1 MKKYIRRKAAAAF
14 IALAF
19 LIVFPMEALAEQG
32 GTTFGIEQ
40 YGQDTDYTG
49 WLDLTVRV
57 LSPDGIP
64 QSRIYIV
71 VRKAGTT
78 EEAGQGPQI
87 NGDKRYLT
95 DDNGEIVFR
104 VYPSPL
110 SYEAYIPKQ
119 EKWKEQVH
127 GPYQITDHTTVSI
140 TLERYTDGS
149 SGGNGGSSSGS
160 GGKPSQPE
168 FPAQSEAQAEIPEVI
183 YPEEPSGPEQGIGE
197 RPSGTE
203 EKFRPAGAIDAETGQ
218 MKDAG
223 NCRGR
228 PRGQRSRR
236 TAGI

>member
-64 QSRIYIV
+64 QSRIYII

-149 SGGNGGSSSGS
+149 SGGNGGSSGENRRSLS
-160 GGKPSQPE
+160 SLHSQ
-168 FPAQSEAQAEIPEVI
+168 
-183 YPEEPSGPEQGIGE
+183 
-197 RPSGTE
+197 RH
-203 EKFRPAGAIDAETGQ
+203 
-218 MKDAG
+218 
-223 NCRGR
+223 
-228 PRGQRSRR
+228 RR
-236 TAGI
+236 KYRK

>member
-64 QSRIYIV
+64 QSRIYII

-87 NGDKRYLT
+87 NGDK
-95 DDNGEIVFR
+95 
-104 VYPSPL
+104 
-110 SYEAYIPKQ
+110 
-119 EKWKEQVH
+119 
-127 GPYQITDHTTVSI
+127 
-140 TLERYTDGS
+140 
-149 SGGNGGSSSGS
+149 
-160 GGKPSQPE
+160 
-168 FPAQSEAQAEIPEVI
+168 
-183 YPEEPSGPEQGIGE
+183 
-197 RPSGTE
+197 
-203 EKFRPAGAIDAETGQ
+203 
-218 MKDAG
+218 
-223 NCRGR
+223 
-228 PRGQRSRR
+228 
-236 TAGI
+236 